1 MQLGHRIVEE
11 NKLTRK
17 SRQTTVLEGT
27 LHLLRRASQIAD
39 ETFAIK
45 IGREDLT
52 ARQFIV
58 LSIVAS
64 TENPSQ
70 TMICEQ
76 SGIDRSTLADIVR
89 RLVARGL
96 LTRRRTRQDARMY
109 AVKITDAG
117 LAVLEKARPVARSVD
132 QEMLGVLTA
141 SQRQEFE
148 ATLRLMIGKL
158 QDAKMVA

>member
-1 MQLGHRIVEE
+1 M
-11 NKLTRK
+11 
-17 SRQTTVLEGT
+17 LEGT

-39 ETFAIK
+39 ETFAVK

-70 TMICEQ
+70 TTICEQ

-96 LTRRRTRQDARMY
+96 LSRRRTRQDARMY

-132 QEMLGVLTA
+132 PAANSAKSGV
-141 SQRQEFE
+141 RQQPAEVCLLFGIMTCVSILCIYS
-148 ATLRLMIGKL
+148 TLSRTMFL
-158 QDAKMVA
+158 QVS

>member
-1 MQLGHRIVEE
+1 MS
-11 NKLTRK
+11 RK
-17 SRQTTVLEGT
+17 PRESTVLEGT

-39 ETFAIK
+39 ETFAVK

-70 TMICEQ
+70 TTICEQ

-96 LTRRRTRQDARMY
+96 LSRRRTRQDARMY

-148 ATLRLMIGKL
+148 ATLRLMIAKL
-158 QDAKMVA
+158 QNAKLAA

>member
-1 MQLGHRIVEE
+1 VA
-11 NKLTRK
+11 KKTRE
-17 SRQTTVLEGT
+17 STVLEST
-27 LHLLRRASQIAD
+27 LHLLHRASQLAD
-39 ETFAIK
+39 ESFALK

-58 LSIVAS
+58 LSIVAN

-70 TMICEQ
+70 TMICDQ

-96 LTRRRTRQDARMY
+96 LSRRRTRQDARMY

-117 LAVLEKARPVARSVD
+117 NAALDKARPVARAVD
-132 QEMLGVLTA
+132 QELLGVLTA
-141 SQRQEFE
+141 SQRNDFE
-148 ATLRLMIGKL
+148 TTLRLMISKL
-158 QDAKMVA
+158 HDAELV

>member
-1 MQLGHRIVEE
+1 MI
-11 NKLTRK
+11 KK
-17 SRQTTVLEGT
+17 SRETAVLNGT
-27 LHLLRRASQIAD
+27 LHLLHRASQIAD
-39 ETFAIK
+39 ESFSLK

-58 LSIVAS
+58 LSIVAN

-70 TMICEQ
+70 TLICEQ

-96 LTRRRTRQDARMY
+96 LSRRRTRQDARMY

-117 LAVLEKARPVARSVD
+117 MTSLDKARPIARAVD
-132 QEMLGVLTA
+132 QELLGVLTA
-141 SQRQEFE
+141 AQRQDFE
-148 ATLRLMIGKL
+148 TTLRLMIAKL
-158 QDAKMVA
+158 DGAKAT

>member
-1 MQLGHRIVEE
+1 
-11 NKLTRK
+11 
-17 SRQTTVLEGT
+17 
-27 LHLLRRASQIAD
+27 
-39 ETFAIK
+39 
-45 IGREDLT
+45 
-52 ARQFIV
+52 
-58 LSIVAS
+58 
-64 TENPSQ
+64 
-70 TMICEQ
+70 
-76 SGIDRSTLADIVR
+76 
-89 RLVARGL
+89 
-96 LTRRRTRQDARMY
+96 MY